1 MKRPSSDVRF
11 ATAATEPGSRQRLF
25 LALWPDDDAR
35 ERLRVLGE
43 QHVDSG
49 RRTRP
54 ENLHATLVF
63 LGAVD
68 ADTRACVERV
78 AGSIDGQAFSVTFDG
93 LEHRPRQAI
102 VWAAASHVPTAL
114 ARLVEQL
121 RAGLTQCGFQPERR
135 PYHLH
140 VTLARKVRRRQTAV
154 AIDPIVWHI
163 GNFVLV
169 ESHTYASGA
178 SYQVLRSWPL
188 TGHESSRR
196 S

>member
-1 MKRPSSDVRF
+1 MKRSSRD
-11 ATAATEPGSRQRLF
+11 ATFTTAVTEPASRQRLF

-35 ERLRVLGE
+35 ECLRLLGE
-43 QHVDSG
+43 KHVDSG

-68 ADTRACVERV
+68 ADTRTCVERV

-102 VWAAASHVPTAL
+102 VWAAASHVPAAL
-114 ARLVEQL
+114 TRLVELL
-121 RAGLTQCGFQPERR
+121 RTGLMQCGFEPERR

-140 VTLARKVRRRQTAV
+140 VTLARKVRRGQAAV

-163 GNFVLV
+163 GSFVLI
-169 ESHTYASGA
+169 ESRTHASGA
-178 SYQVLRSWPL
+178 SYQVLRSWSL
-188 TGHESSRR
+188 TGP
-196 S
+196 

>member
-1 MKRPSSDVRF
+1 
-11 ATAATEPGSRQRLF
+11 LF
-25 LALWPDDDAR
+25 LALWPDADVR
-35 ERLRVLGE
+35 NRLQALGE

-54 ENLHATLVF
+54 ENLHATLAF

-78 AGSIDGQAFSVTFDG
+78 AGNIDGQAFSVTLDC

-102 VWAAASHVPTAL
+102 VWAAASHVPAAL
-114 ARLVEQL
+114 TRLVEQL
-121 RAGLTQCGFQPERR
+121 RAGLMQCRFEPERR

-140 VTLARKVRRRQTAV
+140 VTLARKVRRGQTAV

-163 GNFVLV
+163 GKFVLV
-169 ESHTYASGA
+169 ESRTYASGA
-178 SYQVLRSWPL
+178 SYQVLRSWSL
-188 TGHESSRR
+188 TGSESSQR

>member
-1 MKRPSSDVRF
+1 MKPLSSD
-11 ATAATEPGSRQRLF
+11 AAAITSETNAARRQRLF
-25 LALWPDDDAR
+25 LALWPDEDTR
-35 ERLRVLGE
+35 TRLQALGE
-43 QHVDSG
+43 RHVGSG
-49 RRTRP
+49 RRARL

-68 ADTRACVERV
+68 ANARACVERV
-78 AGSIDGQAFSVTFDG
+78 AGTIDRQTFSVTLDS

-102 VWAAASHVPTAL
+102 AWAAASHVPAAL
-114 ARLVEQL
+114 TRLVEQL
-121 RAGLTQCGFQPERR
+121 RAGLMQCGFELERR

-140 VTLARKVRRRQTAV
+140 VTLARKVRRGQTTA

-163 GNFVLV
+163 DSFVLV
-169 ESHTYASGA
+169 ESRTHASGA

-188 TGHESSRR
+188 TGSESSRR